1 MSDRY
6 YILDGEVDNKVC
18 VITED
23 AEGVE
28 PSNLLT
34 SGRSLKGIYPNNAAL
49 YMNEDHPG
57 MRLVD
62 FVANH
67 LTYLIVSDDVKQVL
81 EQEGVQNIEYLPV
94 SIYDQKKRLASSE
107 YFILNVLGTV
117 DCLDYEK
124 SEYERSLVNPARIQH
139 FDKVEIHED
148 KVPEDIK
155 IFRLKDRPAMIF
167 IRSDL
172 LKAFKKNKL
181 SGFETF
187 RLGVE
192 VFL

>member
-6 YILDGEVDNKVC
+6 FILDDEVDNKVC

-23 AEGVE
+23 NEDVE
-28 PSNLLT
+28 RSTKLT
-34 SGRSLKGIYPNNAAL
+34 SGIPLKGIYPDNAAL

-67 LTYLIVSDDVKQVL
+67 LLYLIVSGKVKQVL
-81 EQEGVQNIEYLPV
+81 QQEGVENIEYLPV
-94 SIYDQKKRLASSE
+94 SIYDQKKRLASSD
-107 YFILNVLGTV
+107 YYIVNVLGTV
-117 DCLDYEK
+117 DCLDHEN
-124 SEYERSLVNPARIQH
+124 SEYDRSLINQAKIQH
-139 FDKVEIHED
+139 FDKVVLHENQ
-148 KVPEDIK
+148 VPVDVK
-155 IFRLKDRPAMIF
+155 IFRLKGRSEMIF

-172 LKAFKKNKL
+172 LEALKKNKL
-181 SGFETF
+181 TGFETY

-192 VFL
+192 VFI

>member
-1 MSDRY
+1 MSNRY
-6 YILDGEVDNKVC
+6 FILDGEVDNKVC

-28 PSNLLT
+28 RSTKLT
-34 SGRSLKGIYPNNAAL
+34 SGGALKGIYPENAAL

-67 LTYLIVSDDVKQVL
+67 IRYLIVSEKVKQVL
-81 EQEGVQNIEYLPV
+81 QQEGVENSEYLPV
-94 SIYDQKKRLASSE
+94 SIYDQKKRLVSSD

-117 DCLDYEK
+117 DCLDHEK
-124 SEYERSLVNPARIQH
+124 SQYKRSRISPERIRH
-139 FDKVEIHED
+139 FDKVVLHED
-148 KVPEDIK
+148 KVPGDVR

-167 IRSDL
+167 IRVDL
-172 LKAFKKNKL
+172 LDAFKKNKL
-181 SGFETF
+181 TGFETY

-192 VFL
+192 VFI